1 MFFKHFASKN
11 QLLDLSING
20 TLVENGLREKFSFSL
35 YELHI
40 TYTDTIQIFQYTIQG
55 CEILWKHGVIT
66 PWWKEIKIWISSL
79 LIRQTVRF
87 KKKKL
92 TASWNFSGLNL
103 SHFLFAGDWNKFNPD
118 VVDVK
123 WCSCNLFNSCLYS
136 THRSISRKYVI
147 VVLKDITMFWLV

>member
-1 MFFKHFASKN
+1 MEHWLKTGWGRNFPF
-11 QLLDLSING
+11 LSMNYTSHIL
-20 TLVENGLREKFSFSL
+20 TQYKFFSF
-35 YELHI
+35 
-40 TYTDTIQIFQYTIQG
+40 G

-103 SHFLFAGDWNKFNPD
+103 SHFLFAGDWNKFNPG
-118 VVDVK
+118 VADVK
-123 WCSCNLFNSCLYS
+123 WCSCNLFNSCFYS

-147 VVLKDITMFWLV
+147 AVLKDITMFWLV